1 MNLDH
6 QVSVCC
12 GAGPVDEIDHNSFG
26 HCEMCKE
33 PTVFEPIV
41 EEL

>member
-12 GAGPVDEIDHNSFG
+12 GSGPVDEIDQSGCG
-26 HCEMCKE
+26 HCGICKD

-41 EEL
+41 EAS